1 MLDRRS
7 SVPLYHQL
15 LELFQQFIESGV
27 WSPGARIPTERE
39 LSEKYGVS
47 KITVRQALA
56 ILVKEGRI
64 ERQIG
69 RGTFVTER
77 GFDHSLPTSSSISE
91 YLPMGSERKVEVLEW
106 TLVLPSADVNR
117 QLRLETGKRIFRV
130 RRRIL
135 SGDTPVVLQSIY
147 FTDERD
153 LDTVRREGAD
163 ATPLMQLISG
173 ATHLEETLEPVALDR
188 YEAELLQLPIGAPTI
203 MVERVIYAGTTPI
216 ILEKSLVARGK
227 IRMTAAR
234 GEEKREGSSHE

>member
-1 MLDRRS
+1 MLDRTS
-7 SVPLYHQL
+7 AVPLYHQL
-15 LELFQQFIESGV
+15 LELFHQFIESGA
-27 WSPGARIPTERE
+27 WSPGDRIPTENE

-56 ILVKEGRI
+56 ILSKEGRV

-77 GFDHSLPTSSSISE
+77 GFDHTLPTLSSISE
-91 YLPMGSERKVEVLEW
+91 YLPMGSEKKVEVLEW

-117 QLRLETGKRIFRV
+117 HLRLEADKRIYRV

-135 SGDTPVVLQSIY
+135 SGNTPVVLQSIY
-147 FTDERD
+147 FTDEND
-153 LDTVRREGAD
+153 IESVKREENH
-163 ATPLMQLISG
+163 ATPLMQLISD
-173 ATHLEETLEPVALDR
+173 ATHLEESLEPVALDR

-203 MVERVIYAGTTPI
+203 MVERIIFANETPI

-227 IRMTAAR
+227 IRMTTAR
-234 GEEKREGSSHE
+234 GVGQAQGNGHG